1 MANKHG
7 AGCTCCGEG
16 DCGPCTETIT
26 TIAASVGSD
35 TYSWTINQAINAIP
49 GCSLVLRYCS
59 TPVEYE
65 IVDYSAAVAWD
76 GTQGDCWKA
85 FYNSWLPGGSNVD
98 CCNPQGGGGPG
109 GGGFEGVGY
118 GEAFGGPGGGPV
130 PAGSCVPC
138 STWYNAKDYEE
149 DPFYQNIYTQWGGC
163 KPTEYYVFTFKVE
176 DIELLYKVTM
186 WQEASLL
193 LTFAP
198 AGSQQQ
204 ITATFGR
211 TVYAQTDKSI
221 RYKITAYYND
231 NCPRNSDC
239 TIIGATCDE
248 GGLGGL
254 MGFFYC
260 LFGQQQFASYQY
272 PAGTPDPLYSFR
284 FMDCSVD
291 APNWV
296 EMTTSSFCFSSSGY
310 HGVEC
315 DRIAPCA
322 SGENDSDE
330 NWWTDRP
337 NNPTCAAI
345 NKTTYEVNQLSGPGW
360 PTPLND
366 LVTQL
371 LDFTTI
377 FDSSLGIEI
386 GGQTGGFDEICGS
399 FDMGPVGGGIYGTCQ
414 EPCRGFGIANDQF
427 QGTLTV
433 DCDDV
438 CGNHTINRA
447 FGATK
452 NSITMTWTTCPVHQC
467 NPSTVN
473 PEACRWWLD
482 DCCQGTD
489 PADTTLPVNFTSS
502 TTATITI
509 NCQP

>member
-7 AGCTCCGEG
+7 AGCTCCAGG

-98 CCNPQGGGGPG
+98 CCDPQGGGGPG
-109 GGGFEGVGY
+109 FQGTGY

-138 STWYNAKDYEE
+138 STWYNAKDYEF
-149 DPFYQNIYTQWGGC
+149 DPFYTNIYSQWGGC

-176 DIELLYKVTM
+176 DLELLYKVTM

-198 AGSQQQ
+198 AGTQQQ
-204 ITATFGR
+204 IQATFAR
-211 TVYAQTDKSI
+211 TVIAQTDRSI
-221 RYKITAYYND
+221 RYKISAYYND

-239 TIIGATCDE
+239 TIISPTCDE

-260 LFGQQQFASYQY
+260 LFGQQQIASYQY

-284 FMDCSVD
+284 FIDCAVD

-296 EMTTSSFCFSSSGY
+296 EMTTSSFCFDSEDANGPGCNS
-310 HGVEC
+310 
-315 DRIAPCA
+315 IALCGP
-322 SGENDSDE
+322 GERDQDE
-330 NWWTDRP
+330 DWWTARP

-345 NKTTYEVNQLSGPGW
+345 NSETYLTNQLVSSVAMGIPF
-360 PTPLND
+360 PPLNN
-366 LVTQL
+366 LVLQL
-371 LDFTTI
+371 LQITPPFASVLNIGRFSTI
-377 FDSSLGIEI
+377 CE
-386 GGQTGGFDEICGS
+386 S
-399 FDMGPVGGGIYGTCQ
+399 FDMEPSGFSYPICQ
-414 EPCRGFGIANDQF
+414 EPCNGIPLCEDQYN
-427 QGTLTV
+427 GTLTL

-438 CGNHTINRA
+438 CGSHLIDKS
-447 FGATK
+447 FGTSK
-452 NSITMTWTTCPVHQC
+452 GTVEMTWTTCPVSQC
-467 NPSTVN
+467 NES
-473 PEACRWWLD
+473 EADPVSCRSWLS
-482 DCCQGTD
+482 DCCEGTN
-489 PADTTLPVNFTSS
+489 PSNTSLPVNFTVEN
-502 TTATITI
+502 TATITI

>member
-85 FYNSWLPGGSNVD
+85 FYNSWSGLGNNLG

-149 DPFYQNIYTQWGGC
+149 DPFYPNIYTQWGGC

-176 DIELLYKVTM
+176 DLELFYKVTT
-186 WQEASLL
+186 WQEVSLL

-198 AGSQQQ
+198 SGTQQE
-204 ITATFGR
+204 IFAVFGR
-211 TVYAQTDKSI
+211 TVYAKTERTI
-221 RYKITAYYND
+221 RYKISAHYND
-231 NCPRNSDC
+231 NCQRNSDC
-239 TIIGATCDE
+239 TIISPTCDE

-260 LFGQQQFASYQY
+260 LFGQQQITSYQY
-272 PAGTPDPLYSFR
+272 PAGTPAPLYSFR
-284 FMDCSVD
+284 FIDCAVD

-296 EMTTSSFCFSSSGY
+296 EMTTSSFCFDSSQTY
-310 HGVEC
+310 PEEC
-315 DRIAPCA
+315 NSIAPCGP
-322 SGENDSDE
+322 GERDADE
-330 NWWTDRP
+330 QWWTDRP
-337 NNPTCAAI
+337 NDPTCAAI
-345 NKTTYEVNQLSGPGW
+345 NSETYFNNQVMGFP
-360 PTPLND
+360 PPLNNMIVQF
-366 LVTQL
+366 LNYATP
-371 LDFTTI
+371 FTN
-377 FDSSLGIEI
+377 SLSNNGAY
-386 GGQTGGFDEICGS
+386 DEICDS
-399 FDMGPVGGGIYGTCQ
+399 FDMDPVAGGIYGTCQ
-414 EPCRGFGIANDQF
+414 EPCRGFPIASDQF
-427 QGTLTV
+427 QATLTL

-438 CGNHTINRA
+438 CGNHTLNRTS
-447 FGATK
+447 GATK
-452 NSITMTWTTCPVHQC
+452 NSITMTWTTCPVSQC
-467 NPSTVN
+467 NES
-473 PEACRWWLD
+473 EADPVSCRSWLS

-489 PADTTLPVNFTSS
+489 PADTTLPVNFTSA